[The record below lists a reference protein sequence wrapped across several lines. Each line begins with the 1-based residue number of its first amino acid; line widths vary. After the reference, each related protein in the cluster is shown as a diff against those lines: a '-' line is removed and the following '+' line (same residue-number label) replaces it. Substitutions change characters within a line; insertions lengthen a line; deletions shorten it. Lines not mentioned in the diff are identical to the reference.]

1 MIYTV
6 TFNPAIDYIAQ
17 ADSITFGDTNR
28 SYGEEIYF
36 GGKGINVSCVLKELD
51 TDTTA
56 LGFVAGFTGEA
67 LENHLKN
74 RGIKTDFVKL
84 QKGFTRIN
92 VKLKGDDITE
102 INGAG
107 PEITKED
114 LDALFLKLEKISKGD
129 TLVLSGSIP
138 KCLPEDIYE
147 QIMGRLTKRGIRFV
161 VDAEGDLLLNTLKY
175 KPFLIKPN
183 LAEISAIFKKEL
195 KNNDEIIS
203 AAKEFQNMGAENVIV
218 TMGSK
223 GAVLLDKNGN
233 ITERAAYKINAV
245 NTVGAGDSMV
255 AGFLAGI
262 EKGYEFALNSGSAA
276 ATATAGSMG
285 LATAKEIA
293 LYLA

>member
-36 GGKGINVSCVLKELD
+36 GGKGINVSCILKELD

-56 LGFVAGFTGEA
+56 LGFIAGFTGEA

-92 VKLKGDDITE
+92 VKLKGDEITE

-223 GAVLLDKNGN
+223 GAVLLDENGN

-262 EKGYEFALNSGSAA
+262 ENGYEFALDSGIAA